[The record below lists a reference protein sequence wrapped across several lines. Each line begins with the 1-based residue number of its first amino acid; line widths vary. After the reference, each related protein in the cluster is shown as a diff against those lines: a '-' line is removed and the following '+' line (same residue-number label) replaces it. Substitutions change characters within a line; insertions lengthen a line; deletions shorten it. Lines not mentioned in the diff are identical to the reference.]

1 MHNSVAPNGR
11 VRWGIVG
18 PGRIVVNQIAPALVS
33 SPTSQI
39 AACAASSLDK
49 ARAFA
54 DRFAVPHCYADYR
67 ELVRDPSVD
76 VVFVATPNDL
86 HYPVVMAA
94 AQAGKHVLCEKP
106 LAMRVDEGRAMVAAC
121 ERAGVMLRVGFYI
134 RLEAIMARIRTL
146 LRADIIGRP
155 LAIAMSRNGPA
166 LLRAGWRLEGSQG
179 GAMFDM
185 AVHLLDLVEWVSG
198 EPLVEIAASSHPDR
212 RDGLPDDTV
221 AILGALRGGCQVQL
235 RASRETPHAANDLV
249 IEGERGMIAT
259 SALRWSDTYE
269 LRITDDAGTRV
280 ETLPATPAYALE
292 LRYFEREMAAEDCG
306 LATGEDGVRAIVL
319 AEAVHAAI
327 VSRRMVGVGP

>member
-1 MHNSVAPNGR
+1 MPNLAAPR
-11 VRWGIVG
+11 KVRWGLVG

-33 SPTSQI
+33 SATSEVI
-39 AACAASSLDK
+39 ACAASSREK
-49 ARAFA
+49 AEIFG
-54 DRFAVPHCYADYR
+54 DRFGVPRRYADFR
-67 ELVRDPSVD
+67 DLVRDPEVD

-86 HYPVVMAA
+86 HYPVVIAA
-94 AQAGKHVLCEKP
+94 ADAGKHVLCEKP
-106 LAMRVDEGRAMVAAC
+106 LAMRVEEGQAMVAAC
-121 ERAGVMLRVGFYI
+121 HRAGVLLRVGFYI
-134 RLEAIMARIRTL
+134 RLEAIMVRIRAL
-146 LRADIIGRP
+146 LGAGVIGKP

-185 AVHLLDLVEWVSG
+185 AVHLLDLVEWLSG
-198 EPLVEIAASSHPDR
+198 EPLLEVAASSHHDR
-212 RDGLPDDTV
+212 RDGQADDTV

-249 IEGERGMIAT
+249 IEGECGMLAT

-269 LRITDDAGTRV
+269 LRISDDAGTRV

-292 LRYFEREMAAEDCG
+292 LQCFERELAGEDCG
-306 LATGEDGVRAIVL
+306 LAAGEDGVRAIVL

-327 VSRRMVGVGP
+327 VSRRMVAV